1 MLDGIAYWLAMH
13 VDLPGPAGRI
23 EGLLELP
30 ESPRFAA
37 LVLHPHP
44 LFGGTMH
51 NHATYQLARAAR
63 LAGGASLRIQFR
75 GVGLS
80 EGTHSGGPGE
90 LADAR
95 AALYWLSGRLP
106 GLPLLLG
113 GMSFGS
119 WIALQLGCAEPEVEG
134 VLAIGLASRT
144 LSLGFLPGCP
154 RRVAAIQA
162 SDDEFGSVDEVRQLM
177 AGPPALRRLSVI
189 DGTTHLFLED
199 LPALQ
204 REARAAW
211 EWLAGA
217 T

>member
-1 MLDGIAYWLAMH
+1 MH

-23 EGLLELP
+23 EGLLESP

-44 LFGGTMH
+44 LLGGTMH
-51 NHATYQLARAAR
+51 NHATYQLAKGAR

-80 EGTHSGGPGE
+80 EGTHAGGPGE

-95 AALYWLSGRLP
+95 AALLWLSGRLP
-106 GLPLLLG
+106 GLPVLLG
-113 GMSFGS
+113 GMSFGA
-119 WIALQLGCAEPEVEG
+119 WIALQLGCADPEVEG
-134 VLAIGLASRT
+134 VLAAGLASRT
-144 LSLGFLPGCP
+144 LALGFLPGCP

-162 SDDEFGSVDEVRQLM
+162 TGDEFGPVDEVVRLM
-177 AGPPALRRLSVI
+177 AGPPDRRRLALVEKA
-189 DGTTHLFLED
+189 THLFLED

-204 REARAAW
+204 REARTAW
-211 EWLAGA
+211 EWLAG
-217 T
+217 TG

>member
-1 MLDGIAYWLAMH
+1 MH
-13 VDLPGPAGRI
+13 VDLLGPAGRL
-23 EGLLELP
+23 EGLLESP

-51 NHATYQLARAAR
+51 NHATYQIAKGAR

-80 EGTHSGGPGE
+80 EGVHGGGPGE

-95 AALYWLSGRLP
+95 AALRWLSNRHP
-106 GLPLLLG
+106 GLPLLVG

-119 WIALQLGCAEPEVEG
+119 WIALQLGCSDPEVEG
-134 VLAIGLASRT
+134 VLAAGLASRT
-144 LSLGFLPGCP
+144 MALGFLPDCP
-154 RRVAAIQA
+154 KRVAAIQA
-162 SDDEFGSVDEVRQLM
+162 TDDEFGPVEEVERLM
-177 AGPPALRRLSVI
+177 AGPSDRRRLVLL
-189 DGTTHLFLED
+189 GGATHLFLED
-199 LPALQ
+199 LAALQ

-211 EWLAGA
+211 EWLAA
-217 T
+217 

>member
-1 MLDGIAYWLAMH
+1 MH
-13 VDLPGPAGRI
+13 VDLVGPAGRI
-23 EGLLELP
+23 EALLEIP
-30 ESPRFAA
+30 EAPRFAA

-51 NHATYQLARAAR
+51 SHAAYQIAKGSL
-63 LAGGASLRIQFR
+63 LAGGATLRIQFR

-95 AALYWLSGRLP
+95 AARLWLAGRFPALP
-106 GLPLLLG
+106 VLVG

-119 WIALQLGCAEPEVEG
+119 WIALQLGCADPEVPG
-134 VLAIGLASRT
+134 VLAAGLASRT
-144 LSLGFLPGCP
+144 LSLGFLPECT

-162 SDDEFGSVDEVRQLM
+162 ASDEFGSVDEVRALM
-177 AGPPALRRLSVI
+177 RGPPELRRLAVVE
-189 DGTTHLFLED
+189 GTTHLFLED
-199 LPALQ
+199 LGALR

-211 EWLAGA
+211 EWLSSPP
-217 T
+217 

>member
-1 MLDGIAYWLAMH
+1 MH
-13 VDLPGPAGRI
+13 VDLLGPAGRI
-23 EGLLELP
+23 EGLLESP
-30 ESPRFAA
+30 PSPRFAA

-63 LAGGASLRIQFR
+63 MAGGASLRIQFR

-95 AALYWLSGRLP
+95 AALLWLSGRLP
-106 GLPLLLG
+106 ALPLFLG

-119 WIALQLGCAEPEVEG
+119 WIALRLGCADPEVQG
-134 VLAIGLASRT
+134 VLAVGLASRT
-144 LSLGFLPGCP
+144 LELGFLPDCP
-154 RRVAAIQA
+154 RRVAAVQA
-162 SDDEFGSVDEVRQLM
+162 AADEFGSVGEVTRLM
-177 AGPPALRRLSVI
+177 AGPPDRRRLAVI
-189 DGTTHLFLED
+189 EGATHLFLED

-204 REARAAW
+204 REAAAAW
-211 EWLAGA
+211 DWLAGPR
-217 T
+217 